1 LSRCL
6 HNAQVARGKNRHDL
20 ARMWT
25 LFEHLLTPM
34 SQPQEEIKQ
43 EEIPLNTSNIIRVVD
58 DEDALSSFDD
68 LNAFDEKSYE
78 DDIHVS
84 STGSSYPGDQVIFNS
99 SYVIPTSPSGENYS
113 PPPTVIHNPSFSPHG
128 SFLLSSPAH
137 SSQMV
142 NDIDVKVKLQTTN
155 VDIAPPIMIFYD
167 DDMDEKMQGTDGVFN
182 DVLAD
187 TLDYYSEL
195 GDAQTCASIV
205 AVVGSAGIE
214 HERVLHWYLAYVEL
228 LSRHKA
234 FSLMNE
240 LIQSCEE
247 PYIRSLNKQS
257 TSIKTCCGK
266 CGTIMGTRSGEE
278 GSERIVS
285 STVCEKCASQ
295 TARCAICRLPV
306 QGAFF
311 WCQKCG
317 HGGHLN
323 HMMNWFK
330 KYGSCPVCGVDVAN
344 VQKM

>member
-1 LSRCL
+1 
-6 HNAQVARGKNRHDL
+6 VARARNRHDL

-25 LFEHLLTPM
+25 LFEHLMIPT
-34 SQPQEEIKQ
+34 SQPHPEITL
-43 EEIPLNTSNIIRVVD
+43 EPEVLPLNTSNVIRVVD
-58 DEDALSSFDD
+58 DEDAFASFDD
-68 LNAFDEKSYE
+68 LNAFDEKSF
-78 DDIHVS
+78 DDEIQVPS
-84 STGSSYPGDQVIFNS
+84 GGSSYTGDQVMFNN
-99 SYVIPTSPSGENYS
+99 SYVIPTSPTGVAYS
-113 PPPTVIHNPSFSPHG
+113 PPPTVNPSFSPNG
-128 SFLLSSPAH
+128 SFILSSPAH
-137 SSQMV
+137 PSQLV
-142 NDIDVKVKLQTTN
+142 NNDAKVKLQTSN
-155 VDIAPPIMIFYD
+155 IDIAPPAMVFYD
-167 DDMDEKMQGTDGVFN
+167 EEMDEKMQGTDAVFN

-205 AVVGSAGIE
+205 AVVGSSGIE

-228 LSRHKA
+228 LSRHKS

-266 CGTIMGTRSGEE
+266 CGTLMGTRSGEE
-278 GSERIVS
+278 GNERIVS
-285 STVCEKCASQ
+285 STVCEKCSSQ

-323 HMMNWFK
+323 HMMTWFK
-330 KYGSCPVCGVDVAN
+330 KHGFCPTCGCDVAN